1 MFDITSLTTIESG
14 SGMTTVSAAPGVP
27 LGVPLGSQPELELQ
41 SEGAWVVLR
50 ATSEKPPPSVCGYQE
65 LL

>member
-1 MFDITSLTTIESG
+1 
-14 SGMTTVSAAPGVP
+14 MTTVSAAPGVP
-27 LGVPLGSQPELELQ
+27 LGVPLGSQPELEFH
-41 SEGAWVVLR
+41 SESAWVALR